1 MSGCSA
7 SIIARRIK
15 EILVQMYN
23 VLANAATNILQ
34 SSVNIRGSD
43 YVAVP
48 LLQYNTNTKEM
59 QIEIQYKYKSNANR
73 NTMQIPALHSQE
85 KSLHPPGNIPAGGIG
100 WEAAL
105 YSSMTLGC
113 TVQIQNC
120 AGREIQ
126 LHRFV
131 CGNIS

>member
-1 MSGCSA
+1 
-7 SIIARRIK
+7 
-15 EILVQMYN
+15 MYN

-73 NTMQIPALHSQE
+73 DTMQIPALHSQE
-85 KSLHPPGNIPAGGIG
+85 KSLHPPGNIPAGGTG

-105 YSSMTLGC
+105 YSNRTLGR

-126 LHRFV
+126 LHSFV
-131 CGNIS
+131 CGNIKVEPEEC